1 MDPAV
6 ETIAYVNGKVL
17 VDGQF
22 HGDLCVISR
31 HGQISCVQPA
41 TEEIAAGTEVIDL
54 GGDYLVPGFID
65 TQVNGGGGVLFN
77 DVPTVDG
84 IRAIA
89 AAHRPFGTT
98 GLLPTLISDELDV
111 IRQGLKAAEQ
121 AIRTAVPGV
130 LGIHIEGPFLN
141 EERRGVHDARKLRQ
155 LTREIVDQLEPL
167 PNGKTLLT
175 LAPET
180 IHPEL
185 VTELTRKGF
194 IVCGGHSNASQE
206 QVKQAL
212 EHGMRGFT
220 HLFNAMSQ
228 LTAREPGVVGQAL
241 ADRTSWCGI
250 IADGHHVSATA
261 LEIAWRC
268 KGRDRLMLVS
278 DAMPPV
284 GSQDKEFFLMGKRV
298 TVQNGICIDTDGT
311 LAGTALDMASAVRT
325 MVRLTQ
331 CSFADAC
338 IMASQTPA
346 AFLGLENQL
355 GSIRVGN
362 RADMVVMDSSYGV
375 RFSIIAGQGPTHA

>member
-1 MDPAV
+1 MGPIVDR
-6 ETIAYVNGKVL
+6 IAYINGKVL

-22 HGDLCVISR
+22 HGDLCVVSQ
-31 HGQISCVQPA
+31 HGQISCIQAA
-41 TEEIAAGTEVIDL
+41 TEEIAAGTQVVDL

-89 AAHRPFGTT
+89 EAHRPFGTT

-111 IRQGLKAAEQ
+111 IRRGLEAAEQ

-155 LTREIVDQLEPL
+155 LTREIVDELEPL
-167 PNGKTLLT
+167 PSGKTLLT

-180 IHPEL
+180 IHPDL

-241 ADRTSWCGI
+241 ADRESWCGI

-268 KGRDRLMLVS
+268 KGSDRLMLVS

-298 TVQNGICIDTDGT
+298 TVQDGICVDADGT
-311 LAGTALDMASAVRT
+311 LAGTALDMASAVRN
-325 MVRLTQ
+325 MVRLTH
-331 CSFADAC
+331 CGLAEAC
-338 IMASQTPA
+338 LMASQTPA
-346 AFLGLENQL
+346 AFLGLENQM
-355 GSIRVGN
+355 GSIRAGQ
-362 RADMVVMDSSYGV
+362 RADLVIMDSSCRV
-375 RFSIIAGQGPTHA
+375 KSSIIAGQPDQ

>member
-1 MDPAV
+1 MDENMEA
-6 ETIAYVNGKVL
+6 IAYINGKVL
-17 VDGQF
+17 VDGRF
-22 HGDLCVISR
+22 RDDLSVVSQNGRIGR
-31 HGQISCVQPA
+31 VQLA
-41 TEEIAAGTEVIDL
+41 TEEIADGTQTVDLAGN
-54 GGDYLVPGFID
+54 YLVPGFID

-89 AAHRPFGTT
+89 EAHRPFGTT

-111 IRQGLKAAEQ
+111 IRQGLEAAEQ

-155 LTREIVDQLEPL
+155 LTGEIVDELEPL
-167 PNGKTLLT
+167 RNGKTLLT

-250 IADGHHVSATA
+250 IADGHHVSPIAM
-261 LEIAWRC
+261 EIAWRC
-268 KGRDRLMLVS
+268 KGSDRLMLVS

-284 GSQDKEFFLMGKRV
+284 GSQDQEFYLMGKRV
-298 TVQNGICIDTDGT
+298 TVRDGICVDADGT
-311 LAGTALDMASAVRT
+311 LAGTALDMASAVRN
-325 MVRLTQ
+325 MARLTR
-331 CSFADAC
+331 CSFAEAC
-338 IMASQTPA
+338 AMAAQTPA
-346 AFLGLENQL
+346 AFLGLENEM
-355 GSIRVGN
+355 GSIRAGL
-362 RADMVVMDSSYGV
+362 RADLVIMDSSY
-375 RFSIIAGQGPTHA
+375 RARSTIIGGQPGP